1 MSRHKIIR
9 TMNLAD
15 ELDDYDGEDDG
26 YEDEEEGIECPQ
38 QIKVPRRYTPRAAT
52 AVSNGDGIIAKMA
65 DGLRRVREVIG
76 DDVPALT
83 DDKIQETLWYYYF
96 DIERS
101 ITYLLNQVGASEKK
115 KQKKAMAAEPKARGA
130 PDHAKLYRNPP
141 CIPAGFWDDTPF
153 GAIPSHRLAEFLPPL
168 IQSSVRMTGLLGGSG
183 VLPGKTSK
191 LAALAKARSKA
202 KAEKAAEAGTS
213 EASKTA
219 VSLLDRLSKKKIEP
233 PLSTPS
239 PVTSPISAPIASPAP
254 DQPAAKILPDE
265 PKDEAPKQP
274 PAAPGSEPD
283 ILLKA
288 PPSGFAKSVFGKRID
303 KIFDFNEE
311 ITDAQVIYCSVAPS
325 QKAAAKAKQGFEGPS
340 PDDVVMAAQS
350 QSKGL
355 AKGQKAERGPATV
368 AAAIQKGVEN
378 LKVADAPEKPPP
390 PKIARKK
397 IDVVAEY
404 EKSKSKRKENSNLVV
419 IGHVDA
425 GKSTLMG
432 RLLYDS
438 GVVDERTIQ
447 KYKQE
452 AEKIGKSSFALA
464 WVLDQTGEERARG
477 VTIDIAVNAFETDKG
492 RFTILDAPG
501 HRDFIPNMI
510 AGAAQ
515 ADFAVL
521 VIDSSPGEFE
531 AGFNIRGQTKEHALL
546 VRSMGVQRIIVAVNK
561 LDLMHWD
568 QDRFDEIK
576 QQMSQFLT
584 TAGFQAKNVSFIP
597 CSGLTGDNIVRKPED
612 GLVSWYSGP
621 TLVEELET
629 AKPVIKAIE
638 KPLRMTISDV
648 YRGGVINP
656 VTISGRIEVGN
667 VQVGDT
673 IVAVP
678 GDERAT
684 IKAIEVDNQTA
695 DWAVAGN
702 NVQLHLTGI
711 EMDYLKVGDVIC
723 QADTPLV
730 PLKEFEAKILAFE
743 SLTPMMIDIHRGRL
757 NASGRINKLIA
768 TLDKGNGTITKK
780 KPRHIGPGS
789 LAVVS
794 ITVTG
799 VPLPLEK
806 GSKIVLRA
814 DGLTVAAGVVE

>member
-1 MSRHKIIR
+1 MSRHKNVR

-15 ELDDYDGEDDG
+15 ELDDYDGEDD
-26 YEDEEEGIECPQ
+26 YFEEEEEGMSPAD
-38 QIKVPRRYTPRAAT
+38 KAR
-52 AVSNGDGIIAKMA
+52 MA
-65 DGLRRVREVIG
+65 DGLRQVREVVG

-83 DDKIQETLWYYYF
+83 DEKIEETLWYYYF
-96 DIERS
+96 DVPKT
-101 ITYLLNQVGASEKK
+101 ITYLLNSVGAIEKK
-115 KQKKAMAAEPKARGA
+115 KQKK
-130 PDHAKLYRNPP
+130 
-141 CIPAGFWDDTPF
+141 T
-153 GAIPSHRLAEFLPPL
+153 
-168 IQSSVRMTGLLGGSG
+168 
-183 VLPGKTSK
+183 
-191 LAALAKARSKA
+191 
-202 KAEKAAEAGTS
+202 
-213 EASKTA
+213 
-219 VSLLDRLSKKKIEP
+219 
-233 PLSTPS
+233 
-239 PVTSPISAPIASPAP
+239 
-254 DQPAAKILPDE
+254 
-265 PKDEAPKQP
+265 
-274 PAAPGSEPD
+274 
-283 ILLKA
+283 
-288 PPSGFAKSVFGKRID
+288 
-303 KIFDFNEE
+303 
-311 ITDAQVIYCSVAPS
+311 VAP
-325 QKAAAKAKQGFEGPS
+325 E
-340 PDDVVMAAQS
+340 
-350 QSKGL
+350 SKGL
-355 AKGQKAERGPATV
+355 TKGQKAEKSSSTTT
-368 AAAIQKGVEN
+368 AIQKGVEA
-378 LKVADAPEKPPP
+378 LKVADAEKTL
-390 PKIARKK
+390 PKVPRNK

-404 EKSKSKRKENSNLVV
+404 EKSKSKRKENANLVV

-477 VTIDIAVNAFETDKG
+477 VTIDIAVNAFETEKG

-568 QDRFDEIK
+568 QDRFEEIK

-584 TAGFQAKNVSFIP
+584 TAGFQSKNISFIP

-638 KPLRMTISDV
+638 KPLRMTIADV

-656 VTISGRIEVGN
+656 VTISGRIEIGN

-673 IVAVP
+673 IFAVP
-678 GDERAT
+678 GEEKAV
-684 IKAIEVDNQTA
+684 IKGIEVDNQTVE
-695 DWAVAGN
+695 WAVAGN
-702 NVQLHLTGI
+702 NVQLHLAGI
-711 EMDYLKVGDVIC
+711 DMEHLKIGDVIC
-723 QADTPLV
+723 QADNPLV

-743 SLTPMMIDIHRGRL
+743 SLTPMMVDIHRGRL
-757 NASGRINKLIA
+757 NASGRITKLVA
-768 TLDKGNGTITKK
+768 TLDKGNGSITKK

-789 LAVVS
+789 LAVVN

-799 VPLPLEK
+799 APLPLEK

>member
-15 ELDDYDGEDDG
+15 ELDDFDGEDDY
-26 YEDEEEGIECPQ
+26 YEEEEEGMSSAD
-38 QIKVPRRYTPRAAT
+38 KAR
-52 AVSNGDGIIAKMA
+52 MA

-76 DDVPALT
+76 SDVPSLT
-83 DDKIQETLWYYYF
+83 DEKIEETLWYYYF
-96 DIERS
+96 DVERS

-115 KQKKAMAAEPKARGA
+115 KQKKVAAPEPKVREHFMTLSSASS
-130 PDHAKLYRNPP
+130 KNIPP
-141 CIPAGFWDDTPF
+141 GFWDDTPF
-153 GAIPSHRLAEFLPPL
+153 GSVPLARQGEFLPPPPL
-168 IQSSVRMTGLLGGSG
+168 AGFRMGGLLGGMQS
-183 VLPGKTSK
+183 GKTSK
-191 LAALAKARSKA
+191 LAALAKARNKA
-202 KAEKAAEAGTS
+202 KAEKAADAISPAAAG
-213 EASKTA
+213 TA
-219 VSLLDRLSKKKIEP
+219 VSLLDRLSKKKPDPPPPARETPPSTAPIVPNISKLEQLVEKAIPDSPKNEP
-233 PLSTPS
+233 IQNTPS
-239 PVTSPISAPIASPAP
+239 I
-254 DQPAAKILPDE
+254 
-265 PKDEAPKQP
+265 
-274 PAAPGSEPD
+274 PGPEPD
-283 ILLKA
+283 ALLKA
-288 PPSGFAKSVFGKRID
+288 APSGFAKSMFGKRLD
-303 KIFDFNEE
+303 EAFEFKDEFTN
-311 ITDAQVIYCSVAPS
+311 AQLIYFSIAPT
-325 QKAAAKAKQGFEGPS
+325 QNAAIKAKKAFDVPS
-340 PDDVVMAAQS
+340 PDDVVIAAQS
-350 QSKGL
+350 QSKGISK
-355 AKGQKAERGPATV
+355 ASKGEKSGSSATTS
-368 AAAIQKGVEN
+368 IQKGVEA
-378 LKVADAPEKPPP
+378 LKVGDTSEKPTPT
-390 PKIARKK
+390 KIPRNK

-404 EKSKSKRKENSNLVV
+404 EKSKSKRKENANLVV

-477 VTIDIAVNAFETDKG
+477 VTIDIAVNAFETERG

-531 AGFNIRGQTKEHALL
+531 AGFNVRGQTKEHALL

-568 QDRFDEIK
+568 QERFDEIK

-584 TAGFQAKNVSFIP
+584 TAGFQPKNVSFVP
-597 CSGLTGDNIVRKPED
+597 CSGLTGDNIVRKPAD
-612 GLVSWYSGP
+612 GLISWYSGP

-629 AKPVIKAIE
+629 AKPVIKAVE
-638 KPLRMTISDV
+638 KPLRMTIADV

-667 VQVGDT
+667 VQIGDT
-673 IVAVP
+673 IVAIP
-678 GDERAT
+678 GDEKAT
-684 IKAIEVDNQTA
+684 VKGIEVDNQTA

-702 NVQLHLTGI
+702 NVQLHLANI
-711 EMDYLKVGDVIC
+711 EMEYLKIGDVVC
-723 QADTPLV
+723 QAEKPLV

-743 SLTPMMIDIHRGRL
+743 GLTPMMIDIHRGRL
-757 NASGRINKLIA
+757 NASGRITKLVA
-768 TLDKGNGTITKK
+768 TLDKGNGSVTKK

-789 LAVVS
+789 LAVVN
-794 ITVTG
+794 IAVTG
-799 VPLPLEK
+799 APLPLEK

>member
-1 MSRHKIIR
+1 MSRHKIVR

-15 ELDDYDGEDDG
+15 ELDDYDGDEY
-26 YEDEEEGIECPQ
+26 YEDENEGMSPAD
-38 QIKVPRRYTPRAAT
+38 K
-52 AVSNGDGIIAKMA
+52 AKMA
-65 DGLRRVREVIG
+65 DGLRRIREVIG
-76 DDVPALT
+76 DDVPAIT
-83 DDKIQETLWYYYF
+83 NDKIEETLWYYYF
-96 DIERS
+96 DVERS
-101 ITYLLNQVGASEKK
+101 ITYLLNSVGATEKK
-115 KQKKAMAAEPKARGA
+115 KQKKTAAADPPK
-130 PDHAKLYRNPP
+130 
-141 CIPAGFWDDTPF
+141 
-153 GAIPSHRLAEFLPPL
+153 
-168 IQSSVRMTGLLGGSG
+168 
-183 VLPGKTSK
+183 
-191 LAALAKARSKA
+191 
-202 KAEKAAEAGTS
+202 
-213 EASKTA
+213 
-219 VSLLDRLSKKKIEP
+219 
-233 PLSTPS
+233 
-239 PVTSPISAPIASPAP
+239 
-254 DQPAAKILPDE
+254 
-265 PKDEAPKQP
+265 
-274 PAAPGSEPD
+274 
-283 ILLKA
+283 
-288 PPSGFAKSVFGKRID
+288 
-303 KIFDFNEE
+303 
-311 ITDAQVIYCSVAPS
+311 APS

-340 PDDVVMAAQS
+340 PDDVVIAAQS

-355 AKGQKAERGPATV
+355 NKTQKTEKSTAATTTS
-368 AAAIQKGVEN
+368 IQKGIDG
-378 LKVADAPEKPPP
+378 LKIGEPSEKPTP

-404 EKSKSKRKENSNLVV
+404 EKSKSKRKENANLVV

-464 WVLDQTGEERARG
+464 WVLDQTGEERTRG
-477 VTIDIAVNAFETDKG
+477 VTIDIAVNAFETEKG

-561 LDLMHWD
+561 LDLLHWD
-568 QDRFDEIK
+568 QDRFDEIR
-576 QQMSQFLT
+576 QQMTQFLT
-584 TAGFQAKNVSFIP
+584 TAGFQSKNMSFIP
-597 CSGLTGDNIVRKPED
+597 CSGLTGDNIVRKPKE
-612 GLVSWYSGP
+612 GLVPWYSGP
-621 TLVEELET
+621 TLIEELET
-629 AKPVIKAIE
+629 AKPVAKAIE
-638 KPLRMTISDV
+638 KALRMTITDV
-648 YRGGVINP
+648 YRGGVTNP

-673 IVAVP
+673 IIAVP

-684 IKAIEVDNQTA
+684 VKGIEVDNEA
-695 DWAVAGN
+695 AEWAVAGN
-702 NVQLHLTGI
+702 NVQLHLAGI
-711 EMDYLKVGDVIC
+711 EMDHLKIGDVVC
-723 QADTPLV
+723 HTDSPLV
-730 PLKEFEAKILAFE
+730 PLREFEAKILAFE

-757 NASGRINKLIA
+757 NASGRITKLVA

-789 LAVVS
+789 LAM
-794 ITVTG
+794 INILVTG
-799 VPLPLEK
+799 APLPLEK

>member
-15 ELDDYDGEDDG
+15 ELDDYDGE
-26 YEDEEEGIECPQ
+26 EDYYEEEDQGMSPED
-38 QIKVPRRYTPRAAT
+38 K
-52 AVSNGDGIIAKMA
+52 AKMV
-65 DGLRRVREVIG
+65 DGLRRVREVLG
-76 DDVPALT
+76 DDVPSLT
-83 DDKIQETLWYYYF
+83 NERIEETLWYYYF
-96 DIERS
+96 DVEKS
-101 ITYLLNQVGASEKK
+101 ITYLLNQAGTTEKK
-115 KQKKAMAAEPKARGA
+115 KQKKAVAAESKVRHTSSPASR
-130 PDHAKLYRNPP
+130 HSIPP
-141 CIPAGFWDDTPF
+141 GFWDDTPF
-153 GAIPSHRLAEFLPPL
+153 GAVPCYRLSELLPPPMPVDCRT
-168 IQSSVRMTGLLGGSG
+168 SGLLGGSG
-183 VLPGKTSK
+183 VQPKTSK

-202 KAEKAAEAGTS
+202 KAEKAAEAGAES
-213 EASKTA
+213 RTA
-219 VSLLDRLSKKKIEP
+219 VSLLDRLSKKKTDTP
-233 PLSTPS
+233 PT
-239 PVTSPISAPIASPAP
+239 IS
-254 DQPAAKILPDE
+254 PAAKASTTTSTPAAPPVPDQLHE
-265 PKDEAPKQP
+265 KATPDTPKDEKPIETLATPS
-274 PAAPGSEPD
+274 SEPD
-283 ILLKA
+283 LLPKA
-288 PPSGFAKSVFGKRID
+288 QPSGFAMSMFGNRISGLFSD
-303 KIFDFNEE
+303 GIANS
-311 ITDAQVIYCSVAPS
+311 QIYCSVAPS

-355 AKGQKAERGPATV
+355 VKGQKPEKNST
-368 AAAIQKGVEN
+368 AAAIQKGVEA
-378 LKVADAPEKPPP
+378 LKVADAPEKPAPQ
-390 PKIARKK
+390 KIARKK

-404 EKSKSKRKENSNLVV
+404 EKSKSRRKENANLVV

-477 VTIDIAVNAFETDKG
+477 VTIDIAVNAFETEKG

-561 LDLMHWD
+561 LDLMRWD

-612 GLVSWYSGP
+612 GLVPWYSGP
-621 TLVEELET
+621 TLVQELET
-629 AKPVIKAIE
+629 AKPVTKAIE
-638 KPLRMTISDV
+638 KPLRMTIADV

-656 VTISGRIEVGN
+656 VTIAGRIEIGN
-667 VQVGDT
+667 LQVGDT
-673 IVAVP
+673 IVVIP
-678 GDERAT
+678 GDEKAT
-684 IKAIEVDNQTA
+684 VKAIEVDNQAA

-702 NVQLHLTGI
+702 NVQLHLAGI
-711 EMDYLKVGDVIC
+711 EMDYLKIGDVVC
-723 QADTPLV
+723 HADTPLV

-743 SLTPMMIDIHRGRL
+743 SLTPMMVDIHRGRL
-757 NASGRINKLIA
+757 NASGRITKLVA
-768 TLDKGNGTITKK
+768 TLDKGSGTITKK

-789 LAVVS
+789 LAVVN

-799 VPLPLEK
+799 APLPLEK

>member
-1 MSRHKIIR
+1 MSRHKIVR

-15 ELDDYDGEDDG
+15 ELDDFDGEDDYYG
-26 YEDEEEGIECPQ
+26 EEDEGMSPAD
-38 QIKVPRRYTPRAAT
+38 KAR
-52 AVSNGDGIIAKMA
+52 MA
-65 DGLRRVREVIG
+65 DGLKRVREVIG
-76 DDVPALT
+76 SDVPSLT
-83 DDKIQETLWYYYF
+83 DEKIEETLWYYYF
-96 DIERS
+96 DVERS
-101 ITYLLNQVGASEKK
+101 ITYLLNQVGATEKK
-115 KQKKAMAAEPKARGA
+115 KQKKPVVPEPKVREHFMTLSL
-130 PDHAKLYRNPP
+130 PLLKNIRP
-141 CIPAGFWDDTPF
+141 GFWDDTPF
-153 GAIPSHRLAEFLPPL
+153 GGVPLARQGRLLPPPPL
-168 IQSSVRMTGLLGGSG
+168 VGFRTSGLLGGMQSG
-183 VLPGKTSK
+183 KVSK
-191 LAALAKARSKA
+191 LAALAKARNKA
-202 KAEKAAEAGTS
+202 KAEKAADSASPTTS
-213 EASKTA
+213 GTA
-219 VSLLDRLSKKKIEP
+219 VSLLDRLSKKKPDPPPITHDAPVSTISIIPNISKLEQLVEKAIPDPPKNEP
-233 PLSTPS
+233 VQNEPS
-239 PVTSPISAPIASPAP
+239 I
-254 DQPAAKILPDE
+254 
-265 PKDEAPKQP
+265 
-274 PAAPGSEPD
+274 PGPEPD
-283 ILLKA
+283 VLLKA
-288 PPSGFAKSVFGKRID
+288 SPSGFAKSMFGERIGGPFEF
-303 KIFDFNEE
+303 KEE
-311 ITDAQVIYCSVAPS
+311 FTDAQLIYFSIAPT
-325 QKAAAKAKQGFEGPS
+325 QKAAIKAKQAFDVPS
-340 PDDVVMAAQS
+340 PDDVVIAAQS
-350 QSKGL
+350 QSKGISKSS
-355 AKGQKAERGPATV
+355 KGEKAGSNTTAS
-368 AAAIQKGVEN
+368 IQKGVEA
-378 LKVADAPEKPPP
+378 LKVGDTSEKPAL
-390 PKIARKK
+390 PKIPRNK
-397 IDVVAEY
+397 IDVLAEY
-404 EKSKSKRKENSNLVV
+404 EKSKSKRKENANLVV

-477 VTIDIAVNAFETDKG
+477 VTIDIAVNAFETERG

-531 AGFNIRGQTKEHALL
+531 AGFNVRGQTKEHALL

-584 TAGFQAKNVSFIP
+584 TAGFQPKNVSFIP
-597 CSGLTGDNIVRKPED
+597 CSGLTGDNIVRKPAD
-612 GLVSWYSGP
+612 GLIPWYSGP

-638 KPLRMTISDV
+638 KPLRMTIADV

-673 IVAVP
+673 IVAIP
-678 GDERAT
+678 GDE
-684 IKAIEVDNQTA
+684 KAIVKGIEVDNQTA
-695 DWAVAGN
+695 EWAVAGN
-702 NVQLHLTGI
+702 NVQLHLANI
-711 EMDYLKVGDVIC
+711 EIEYLKIGDVIC
-723 QADTPLV
+723 QADNPLV

-743 SLTPMMIDIHRGRL
+743 GLTPMMIDIHRGRL
-757 NASGRINKLIA
+757 NASGRITKLVA
-768 TLDKGNGTITKK
+768 TLDKGNGSVTKK

-789 LAVVS
+789 LAVVN
-794 ITVTG
+794 IAVTG
-799 VPLPLEK
+799 APLPLEK